1 MADDGRQFKRII
13 GKIKDLRNE
22 EKSGLILFLGK
33 MEFDIHRKTCA
44 YLHEHPIPEALK
56 EADPRY
62 RDPMYAYERMREIIG
77 RAVYYRLLTKWEK
90 ELESKEEAE

>member
-1 MADDGRQFKRII
+1 MVDDKRKFEKII
-13 GKIKDLRNE
+13 SKIKE
-22 EKSGLILFLGK
+22 QPGLVLLLGAV
-33 MEFDIHRKTCA
+33 EFDIHRKTCA

-62 RDPMYAYERMREIIG
+62 RDPNYAYERTREIIG
-77 RAVYYRLLTKWEK
+77 RAVYHRLLTKWKK